1 MKLSEKK
8 QENNSE
14 KIFNYLENLI
24 IDLDK
29 EDRRVLPKWR
39 VKCIDLLNYRIKD
52 VLREY
57 HTRRFSYD
65 GDGI

>member
-8 QENNSE
+8 QENNSK

-24 IDLDK
+24 IEIDE

-39 VKCIDLLNYRIKD
+39 VKCIELLNYRIKD

-57 HTRRFSYD
+57 HTKRFSYD
-65 GDGI
+65 GDRI